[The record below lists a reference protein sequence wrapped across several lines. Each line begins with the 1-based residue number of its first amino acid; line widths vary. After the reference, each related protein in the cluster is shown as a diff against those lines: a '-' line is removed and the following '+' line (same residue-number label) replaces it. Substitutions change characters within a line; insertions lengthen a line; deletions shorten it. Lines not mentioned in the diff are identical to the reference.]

1 MVAAFCKRFVLM
13 SVEGLRPSPSPERVP
28 LFGAFV
34 RWWPVRVLL
43 SWVHPFLK
51 IKVSVPG
58 RTMPRKA
65 SVAAKDFAFTFE
77 KYEPLC
83 QVSTPL

>member
-1 MVAAFCKRFVLM
+1 
-13 SVEGLRPSPSPERVP
+13 
-28 LFGAFV
+28 
-34 RWWPVRVLL
+34 
-43 SWVHPFLK
+43 VHPFLK